1 MLRKHKSPGSPA
13 APAIYWVH
21 HYQHRMTH
29 LCRINGGSFPPCN
42 SCGDAVRYE
51 LAVGRTT
58 APVIWD
64 DVDFAIAKAPRKS
77 A

>member
-1 MLRKHKSPGSPA
+1 MLRSSKAPGSLA
-13 APAIYWVH
+13 ARGIYWVH
-21 HYQHRMTH
+21 HYRHRVTH
-29 LCRINGGSFPPCN
+29 LCKVDGGLFPPCN
-42 SCGDAVRYE
+42 TCGDAVRYE

-64 DVDFAIAKAPRKS
+64 DADFAVAKAPRKS